1 MGSFKRTSNAD
12 ELPVLESIRT
22 SEGHFAKDF
31 NTINIHINIDG
42 VGIKGESNSITF
54 FKCPWHIGDD
64 MKHLMKN
71 YTKCVQDSGSNT
83 SYCY

>member
-31 NTINIHINIDG
+31 NTINIAINIDG

-54 FKCPWHIGDD
+54 F
-64 MKHLMKN
+64 
-71 YTKCVQDSGSNT
+71 
-83 SYCY
+83 